1 MVELSEENEEFEDEL
16 ALEPFE
22 NEELDAEFKFEAADG
37 IDASTGCT
45 MTTKGITS
53 AIKKAIAAT
62 K

>member
-1 MVELSEENEEFEDEL
+1 MTDAAKAFHDTY
-16 ALEPFE
+16 
-22 NEELDAEFKFEAADG
+22 LDAEFKFEAADG